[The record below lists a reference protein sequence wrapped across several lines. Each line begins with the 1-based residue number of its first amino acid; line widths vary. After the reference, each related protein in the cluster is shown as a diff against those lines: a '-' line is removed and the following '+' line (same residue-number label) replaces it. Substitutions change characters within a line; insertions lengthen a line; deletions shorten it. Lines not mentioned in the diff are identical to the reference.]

1 MRLPHPHRG
10 PASVPWADART
21 RPPWLPPSCSHS
33 RLQMSGPFSAP
44 TVLCLPGPR
53 HLVLD
58 FLSTP
63 PAVSALLISSQGLGE
78 TDGKCLQIPVLSVL
92 QLWPVP
98 SGPRGPAGHGT
109 GKK

>member
-1 MRLPHPHRG
+1 MRLPHPHRA
-10 PASVPWADART
+10 PASVPWADAHT

-33 RLQMSGPFSAP
+33 WLQMSGPFSAP

-63 PAVSALLISSQGLGE
+63 FARV
-78 TDGKCLQIPVLSVL
+78 CLTN
-92 QLWPVP
+92 QL
-98 SGPRGPAGHGT
+98 AGAWGD
-109 GKK
+109 